1 MSSFIRYMGLF
12 HISYWNK
19 LFISR
24 QADVC
29 NAQWPH
35 CNKEIKSLI
44 YEEYMHDTFGDI
56 GLRHLICRRY
66 VCHWHFLQ
74 LQTHICSHFSVVM
87 CHGCLYCF
95 TGLAVSWSPYSAHTY
110 IPRLLHCSDCFT
122 VSTRCTYTDLG
133 SRWYFGVYFRSCLR
147 VCVCVWGRFVHDIT
161 TKTMN
166 GHQSRFHG
174 WWDMIQKQ
182 LRIWYGGKAERFRFH
197 AWPDFFTLAAIGIF
211 FAVLSHIVMT
221 QIRWY
226 FSLHSTAP
234 VTQYEQITY
243 VLRGNNIF
251 WPTIIQWK
259 RKVIP

>member
-24 QADVC
+24 QANVC

-147 VCVCVWGRFVHDIT
+147 VCVCVCDGVLLTTLRQKLWTDINHVFT
-161 TKTMN
+161 V
-166 GHQSRFHG
+166 GG
-174 WWDMIQKQ
+174 
-182 LRIWYGGKAERFRFH
+182 IWYKNNCEYGMAVRQSASG
-197 AWPDFFTLAAIGIF
+197 FTPGQTF
-211 FAVLSHIVMT
+211 SHSQQYV
-221 QIRWY
+221 Y
-226 FSLHSTAP
+226 FLLFYHTS
-234 VTQYEQITY
+234 
-243 VLRGNNIF
+243 
-251 WPTIIQWK
+251 
-259 RKVIP
+259 